1 MGTSIVLAD
10 DDPDL
15 RAVYSTSLRAAGYE
29 VWEAA
34 DGSEA
39 VSLVGSKRPTLL
51 ILDVWM
57 PNLNGFE
64 VLERLRHDPRTTN
77 LKVVM
82 LSALDD
88 SDTRLES
95 YSIGIADYWL
105 KGLSLTELQ
114 ARVGRLVASSEAE
127 FAPDLAS

>member
-1 MGTSIVLAD
+1 MATSIVLAD

-15 RAVYSTSLRAAGYE
+15 RAVYSTSLRSAGYE

-34 DGSEA
+34 DGIEA
-39 VSLVGSKRPTLL
+39 VALVGSKRPTIL

-64 VLERLRHDPRTTN
+64 VLERLRHDPRSTN

-82 LSALDD
+82 LSALND

-95 YSIGIADYWL
+95 FSIGVADYWL